1 MKAPAQA
8 KQSPEV
14 IALLRQAWRHAEA
27 ANYALSQIRKHK
39 STQDL
44 MEAFLMQAADHT
56 QKSKEAIERAASVLT
71 FLKAEMDRVKGQ
83 L

>member
-1 MKAPAQA
+1 
-8 KQSPEV
+8 
-14 IALLRQAWRHAEA
+14 
-27 ANYALSQIRKHK
+27 
-39 STQDL
+39 